1 MRVAVDAMGGDA
13 APREIVAGAV
23 LAACER
29 DDLEPVLVGDESAI
43 RSCLATLWEELGP
56 ALRSSI
62 EPRIHVRHAPAVI
75 GMEASPVEALRRAP
89 DSSIGRAVQL
99 VAEREAEAVVTAGNT
114 GAAVAATHQALGR
127 IKGIRR
133 PGIAVLLPSKGKNP
147 VVVVDVGA
155 TVKCQPIHLF
165 HFGVMGD
172 GFART
177 VLDIEQP
184 RIGLLN
190 IGEEDEKGTELVR
203 KTRALFTESRFRFI
217 GNVEGQEIH
226 RDRCD
231 VVVCEGFVGNVVL
244 KVTEGTAEFAAGW
257 IEKALAG
264 DDSDDAR
271 RLQEIIAARADFSNY
286 GGAILLGVNG
296 ICIICH
302 GRSNRRAMA
311 NALVMAGRYVDADVI
326 AGIVQD
332 LKSAQTESK
341 SGTTS

>member
-1 MRVAVDAMGGDA
+1 MHVAVDAMGGDS
-13 APREIVAGAV
+13 APLEIVAGAV
-23 LAACER
+23 LAAQAR
-29 DDLEPVLVGDESAI
+29 DDLEPVLVGDEDAI
-43 RSCLATLWEELGP
+43 RSCLESLWEELGSEVRE
-56 ALRSSI
+56 AVGHRV
-62 EPRIHVRHAPAVI
+62 HVRHAPDVI
-75 GMEASPVEALRRAP
+75 GMEASPVEALKRAP

-99 VAEREAEAVVTAGNT
+99 VAKNEAQAVVTAGNT

-133 PGIAVLLPSKGKNP
+133 PGIAVLLPSKGDNP
-147 VVVVDVGA
+147 VVVLDVGA

-177 VLDIEQP
+177 VLDIPQP

-190 IGEEDEKGTELVR
+190 IGEEDEKGNELVR
-203 KTRALFTESRFRFI
+203 KTRALFTQSHLHFI

-226 RDRCD
+226 RNRCD

-244 KVTEGTAEFAAGW
+244 KCTEGTAEFAAGW
-257 IEKALAG
+257 IVKALEG
-264 DDSDDAR
+264 DDSAGAQ
-271 RLQEIIAARADFSNY
+271 RLMKIVAGRADFSNY

-302 GRSNRRAMA
+302 GRSNRRAMC
-311 NALVMAGRYVDADVI
+311 NALVMAGRYVDAKVI
-326 AGIVQD
+326 DGIIQD
-332 LKSAQTESK
+332 LKSTQTG
-341 SGTTS
+341 SGTAS

>member
-13 APREIVAGAV
+13 APHEIVAGAI
-23 LAACER
+23 LAAQTR
-29 DDLEPVLVGDESAI
+29 QDLEPVLVGDTAAI
-43 RSCLATLWEELGP
+43 ESCLEALWDEFGP
-56 ALRSSI
+56 ETRSALAH
-62 EPRIHVRHAPAVI
+62 RIHVKHARTVI

-99 VAEREAEAVVTAGNT
+99 VAEQGAEAVVTAGNT

-147 VVVVDVGA
+147 VVVLDVGA

-177 VLDIEQP
+177 VLDISEP

-190 IGEEDEKGTELVR
+190 IGEEDEKGNELVR
-203 KTRALFTESRFRFI
+203 KTRALFTESHFRFI

-257 IEKALAG
+257 IEKALEG
-264 DDSDDAR
+264 DASDDAR
-271 RLQEIIAARADFSNY
+271 RLKEIVAARADFSNY

-302 GRSNRRAMA
+302 GRSNRRAMC
-311 NALVMAGRYVDADVI
+311 NALVMAARYVDADVI
-326 AGIVQD
+326 DGIIQD
-332 LKSAQTESK
+332 LKSTQTDN
-341 SGTTS
+341 GAGA